1 MENTENNNNESRITK
16 IIKGFKNAF
25 TWCKENKDKKPKMRT
40 VTGTDDYY
48 ISYILNSN
56 SNDD

>member
-16 IIKGFKNAF
+16 IVKGFKNAF
-25 TWCKENKDKKPKMRT
+25 TWCKDNKDKKPKMRT

-48 ISYILNSN
+48 ISYNLNSKKQ
-56 SNDD
+56 